1 MFPAVNG
8 GQLCLLKPED
18 ILAIHETSMRIL
30 EEVGMK
36 VKSAEAKEIFARHG
50 ALVDRETEIVRI
62 PRRLVEQAIRSA
74 PSKVVLYGQS
84 EKNDLHL
91 EGTRTHLGTGGTVL
105 YALDLE
111 TGEKRPTTT
120 RDVRDIGR
128 MVDYC
133 DNVSFYVVNTYPQ
146 DVPDA
151 ASDINRFYWALTNTT
166 KHVMGGMYTAQ
177 GLKDVIAMAEEI
189 AGGAEKL
196 RERPIVSFIVLMI
209 SPLVMD
215 GEYTDYLI
223 QIAKKGLPVAVSSEP
238 LAGATAPVTLAGTI
252 ALNNAETLAGITLTQ
267 LINPGTPVLYG
278 STSSILDM
286 REGTYMAGPIESAM
300 INAGIAQMTQHYQI
314 PMYGTGGMSDSK
326 INDSQAGYESALTA
340 MTVAL
345 SGSNYIHDAVGI
357 LEMCQVFSYDKM
369 VIDNEILGNVLRLMK
384 GIRVDADTLAFD
396 TIQAVG
402 CAGHFLSEEHTV
414 SHVRREFFMPKISD
428 RQTRIKWQDNGALT
442 AEDRAR
448 RLVDKILAKHVPAP
462 VPKAVKEKIRQQ
474 FPAIQG
480 EELY

>member
-1 MFPAVNG
+1 LFPAVNG
-8 GQLCLLKPED
+8 GQLCLLKPDE
-18 ILAIHETSMRIL
+18 IIAIHETSMKIL

-36 VKSAEAKEIFARHG
+36 VKSAEAREIFAKNG
-50 ALVDRETEIVRI
+50 ALVDSVSEIVKI
-62 PRRLVEQAIRSA
+62 PRRLVEQAIKTA
-74 PSKVVLYGQS
+74 PSKVILYGQD

-105 YALDLE
+105 YALDME

-120 RDVRDIGR
+120 KDVRDIGR

-166 KHVMGGMYTAQ
+166 KHVMGGMYTAK
-177 GLKDVIAMAEEI
+177 GLEDVITMAEEI
-189 AGGAEKL
+189 AGGADKL
-196 RERPIVSFIVLMI
+196 RERPIISFIVLMI

-223 QIAKKGLPVAVSSEP
+223 KIAKKGLPVAVSSEP
-238 LAGATAPVTLAGTI
+238 LAGATAPVTIAGTI

-278 STSSILDM
+278 STSSIMDM

-300 INAGIAQMTQHYQI
+300 INAGIAQMTHYYEL

-345 SGSNYIHDAVGI
+345 SGSNFIHDAVGI

-369 VIDNEILGNVLRLMK
+369 IIDNEILGNVLRLMK
-384 GIRVDADTLAFD
+384 GIKVDEDSLAFD
-396 TIQAVG
+396 TIQSVG
-402 CAGHFLSEEHTV
+402 CGGHFLAEDHTV
-414 SHVRREFFMPKISD
+414 RHVRKEFFMPKVSD
-428 RQTRIKWQDNGALT
+428 RQTRIKWQDGGSLT

-448 RLVDKILAKHVPAP
+448 KIVDKVLSKHIPTPVAKE
-462 VPKAVKEKIRQQ
+462 VKEKIRNK
-474 FPAIQG
+474 FPGIHG